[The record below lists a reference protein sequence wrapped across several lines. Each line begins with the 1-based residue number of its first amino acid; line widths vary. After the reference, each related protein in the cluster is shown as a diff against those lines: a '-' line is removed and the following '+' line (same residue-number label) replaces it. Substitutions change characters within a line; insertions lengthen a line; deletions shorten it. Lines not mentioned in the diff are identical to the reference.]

1 MKRPPEGLLV
11 QWGLT
16 MEHNLIFEFLNSILL
31 QIPGLTQGPLG
42 SSDPIIKGMIPSAL
56 GIVAIAI
63 ALNLFN
69 AAIRKKLVDQNKLK
83 RLMKETRTWQ
93 KERMAAFRA
102 KDQDKITELNKK
114 SAYMNKMNMEL
125 MQMNMRP
132 MMLTFI
138 PLIMIFYFVLPPM
151 FAYTVVASPISL
163 NFAPG
168 NFFEL
173 TCTAEKVAS
182 EPKICKHEND
192 VYFWA
197 WYFLSSIAF
206 SGIIMR
212 LTKTTMD
219 LK

>member
-1 MKRPPEGLLV
+1 LKRLPEGLLV

-16 MEHNLIFEFLNSILL
+16 MEINLIFEFLNSLVL
-31 QIPGLTQGPLG
+31 QIPGLTRGPLG
-42 SSDPIIKGMIPSAL
+42 SADPIIKGMIPSAF

-63 ALNLFN
+63 GLNLFN
-69 AAIRKKLVDQNKLK
+69 AVIRKKLVDQSKLK
-83 RLMKETRTWQ
+83 RLMRETRSWQ
-93 KERMAAFRA
+93 KERMVAFKA
-102 KDQDKITELNKK
+102 KDQDKISELNKK
-114 SAYMNKMNMEL
+114 SPYMNKMNMEL

-138 PLIMIFYFVLPPM
+138 PLILIFYFVLPPM
-151 FAYTVVASPISL
+151 FAYTVAVSPFSL

-168 NFFEL
+168 NFFQL

-182 EPKICKHEND
+182 EPKVCKHEHD
-192 VYFWA
+192 IYFWA